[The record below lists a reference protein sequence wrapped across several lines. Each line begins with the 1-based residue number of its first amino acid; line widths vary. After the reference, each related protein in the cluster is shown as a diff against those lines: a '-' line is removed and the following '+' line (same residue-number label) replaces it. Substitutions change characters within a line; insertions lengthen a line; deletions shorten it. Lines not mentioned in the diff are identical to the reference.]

1 LEEGKGVFRE
11 EADSGAVPVQLK
23 DEELVQANGN
33 LAEEESWSETSE
45 ERTT

>member
-1 LEEGKGVFRE
+1 
-11 EADSGAVPVQLK
+11 VPVQLK